1 MCVFTPRLGY
11 VQRQMR
17 ALSAVCRVDID
28 GRAEGTGFLVGPNL
42 VLTNHHVLLLA
53 EALVGGDKALRKPVS
68 CRFDVDRRDD
78 GSISPGKPV
87 AVRACLAFSPASAW
101 EYGVPGAADE
111 PTLDELDYAL
121 LELEAPVSEDMT
133 AFGQRRGWIGLPA
146 RQPVI
151 ARERVYVVQHP
162 AGEPAA
168 INAQGEGV
176 LGFLSNGLKN
186 RLIYSPVAMPGSSGS
201 PCFNDS
207 WELIAMHNWGGKDYR
222 RGVPIGLIQTALQA
236 EGFGPAL
243 APMNAQSAFD
253 RLHDQLNALRRT
265 AEDDAAVKRLLEDS
279 AEILEGLSETLARLH
294 IYKELHEFLHNV
306 QTGTLPPLIACVP
319 ASGEP
324 RVNELVALA
333 DDLSVKIDEP
343 REQAQK
349 LPLAGARGSV
359 AQLQWLEDMAR
370 TAAALS
376 GKPQDEPRSKVLRIR
391 RIVRTQMQMLN
402 ESLRGEADRID
413 FNGMHRLL
421 TSAVRAGALAGTA
434 GARQIELDAE
444 VVIQIRDDLNRRVHQ
459 HGEWQASENDQMV
472 LEDHV
477 RDDAIQAPDM
487 FVERWAPTLQQIRLL
502 CDADLSST
510 LLTELVGYGDEL
522 DRSIADGR
530 WSDTPRLF
538 GNFRRRTMRAFWF
551 VDRDLLD
558 RARQMSQLGAPMKAL
573 LAFAQDT

>member
-1 MCVFTPRLGY
+1 MPEFIPRLGY

-17 ALSAVCRVDID
+17 ALSAVCRVDVD
-28 GRAEGTGFLVGPNL
+28 GRAEGTGVLVGPNL
-42 VLTNHHVLLLA
+42 VLTNHHVLILA
-53 EALVGGDKALRKPVS
+53 EALAGADKALRKTVA
-68 CRFDVDRRDD
+68 CHFDVDRRPD
-78 GSISPGKPV
+78 GSTTAGREV
-87 AVRACLAFSPASAW
+87 QVTACLAFSPASAW
-101 EYGVPGAADE
+101 EYGVTGAADE

-121 LELEAPVSEDMT
+121 LELADAVDDDVT
-133 AFGQRRGWIGLPA
+133 AFGQRRGWISLPS

-151 ARERVYVVQHP
+151 ARERVYIVQHP
-162 AGEPAA
+162 AGDPAA
-168 INAQGEGV
+168 ISSQGEGI

-186 RLIYSPVAMPGSSGS
+186 RLIYSPAALPGSSGS

-207 WELIAMHNWGGKDYR
+207 WELIALHNWGGRDYR
-222 RGVPIGLIQTALQA
+222 RGVPIGLIQAALSA
-236 EGFGPAL
+236 AGFGVAL
-243 APMNAQSAFD
+243 APMEAQSAFEL
-253 RLHDQLNALRRT
+253 LHDQLNALRQT
-265 AEDDAAVKRLLEDS
+265 AEDDGAVKQLLEDS
-279 AEILEGLSETLARLH
+279 AEILEGLTDTLSRLH

-306 QTGTLPPLIACVP
+306 QTGTLPSLIACVP
-319 ASGEP
+319 AGGPP
-324 RVNELVALA
+324 RVNEIMALA
-333 DDLSVKIDEP
+333 DDLGVKIDEP

-359 AQLQWLEDMAR
+359 AQLQWLEDMRR

-376 GKPQDEPRSKVLRIR
+376 ARPDDEPRAKVLRIR

-421 TSAVRAGALAGTA
+421 SNALRGGPLAGTA
-434 GARQIELDAE
+434 GAHQVELDAE
-444 VVIQIRDDLNRRVHQ
+444 VVIQIRDDLNRRIQQ

-477 RDDAIQAPDM
+477 RDDSIQAPDM
-487 FVERWAPTLQQIRLL
+487 FIERWAPTLQQIRQL
-502 CDADLSST
+502 CDTDLSST
-510 LLTELVGYGDEL
+510 LLTELIGYGDEL

-530 WSDTPRLF
+530 WTETPRLF
-538 GNFRRRTMRAFWF
+538 GSFRRRTMRAFWF

-573 LAFAQDT
+573 LTFAKDR